1 LSASTTYDWRVR
13 ANCASG
19 SSDYSQAQFT
29 TSAAPVCPGTY
40 DVSTNGT
47 RGGAATIPF
56 NTDIKGLVN
65 PSGDNDYYKFVI
77 TTGGTI
83 TMTLTTLPANYHL
96 RLLNSSGST
105 LQTSSN
111 SGTTNETINR
121 TVTAGT
127 YYARVYPSSS
137 SQWNATNCY
146 TLRVNLGTASREEG
160 LVTGKLVTV
169 FPNPVNKTVNIS
181 IPDIQ
186 GMADIRV
193 FDIYGKLMQQR
204 SSGQMNTQ
212 LDLSS
217 LSSGIYVIKVMNNG
231 TESMMKIVKQ

>member
-1 LSASTTYDWRVR
+1 MYKRQAITASSATVGWTAVSGANNYTVEYKTTAVSTWTTAASATTSTSQAISGLSASTTYDWRVR

-40 DVSTNGT
+40 DISTNGT

-65 PSGDNDYYKFVI
+65 PSNDNDYYKFVI

-121 TVTAGT
+121 TVT
-127 YYARVYPSSS
+127 
-137 SQWNATNCY
+137 CLLY
-146 TLRVNLGTASREEG
+146 TSRC
-160 LVTGKLVTV
+160 V
-169 FPNPVNKTVNIS
+169 
-181 IPDIQ
+181 
-186 GMADIRV
+186 
-193 FDIYGKLMQQR
+193 
-204 SSGQMNTQ
+204 
-212 LDLSS
+212 
-217 LSSGIYVIKVMNNG
+217 
-231 TESMMKIVKQ
+231 